1 MLQRREASEIGAN
14 TELNNFRNQ
23 SYPVTNFSFYF
34 TYLILFFFYQ
44 SHKNWLPTDQADH
57 CGLSLGD
64 FL

>member
-44 SHKNWLPTDQADH
+44 SHKN
-57 CGLSLGD
+57 
-64 FL
+64 